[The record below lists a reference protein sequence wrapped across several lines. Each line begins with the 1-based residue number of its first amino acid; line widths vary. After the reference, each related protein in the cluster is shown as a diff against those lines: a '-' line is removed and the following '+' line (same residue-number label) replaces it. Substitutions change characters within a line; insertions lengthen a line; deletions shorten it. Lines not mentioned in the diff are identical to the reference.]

1 MESAILSFC
10 KTLGSICNHIDS
22 STKSLSDSIQRR
34 PIPLDSAASAF
45 LQSLDRRTSTTGGD
59 LDLLDSMAMGTVS
72 FEELLGHFT
81 ELHRTNAKYLASIQS
96 RMESFG
102 YVPEME
108 LEDEDEEDLD
118 LDSETLS
125 RDHGSKG
132 LEEELLFDDSLS
144 LQNLGLSDA
153 CLATLAAEVSDDV
166 YPGSLRISSQNML
179 SHGDGQAHEKTTSL
193 RPPKDGIDV
202 SVGGAT
208 RVTINTSKGDYDSL
222 PSYIK
227 GLASWEELQAAVAKL
242 NDYLCKKEGASGSN
256 AFNEAQMETLGLG
269 HKGRSY
275 LLLLVR
281 MKKLVMETIDGS
293 IVYRAHVDGS

>member
-1 MESAILSFC
+1 MESTILSFC

-22 STKSLSDSIQRR
+22 STKSLIDSIQRR

-81 ELHRTNAKYLASIQS
+81 ELHRTNAKYIAGIQG

-118 LDSETLS
+118 LDSETLN

-153 CLATLAAEVSDDV
+153 CLATLAAEDDV
-166 YPGSLRISSQNML
+166 YPESLRISSQNML
-179 SHGDGQAHEKTTSL
+179 SHGDGQAHEETTSQ
-193 RPPKDGIDV
+193 PPKDGTDV

-208 RVTINTSKGDYDSL
+208 RVMISTSKGDYDSL
-222 PSYIK
+222 PSYIRS
-227 GLASWEELQAAVAKL
+227 LASWEELQAAVAKL
-242 NDYLCKKEGASGSN
+242 NDYLFKKEGASGSN

-281 MKKLVMETIDGS
+281 MKKLVMETVDGC
-293 IVYRAHVDGS
+293 IIYRAHVDCS